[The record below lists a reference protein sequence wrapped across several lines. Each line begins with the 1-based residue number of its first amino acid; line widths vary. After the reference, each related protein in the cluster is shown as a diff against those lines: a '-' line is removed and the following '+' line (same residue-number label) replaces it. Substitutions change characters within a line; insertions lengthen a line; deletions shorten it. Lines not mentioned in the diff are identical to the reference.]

1 MARSR
6 RRVHAPVRFEMAPLM
21 DVVFILLI
29 FFAVS
34 STVVMQNQGMNLQLP
49 AAKSVQKHVPGLVV
63 QIDQNQRVYIDQ
75 KRIEP
80 STLKKL
86 ISDRLAQ
93 DPSVKVILRAD
104 RLTPYSHVVR
114 VLDSIRLGGAYDVV
128 LEARADQD
136 RP

>member
-1 MARSR
+1 MPKVR
-6 RRVHAPVRFEMAPLM
+6 RRRDRTIRFEMAPLL

-34 STVVMQNQGMNLQLP
+34 STIVMQNQGMSLQLP
-49 AAKSVQKHVPGLVV
+49 AAKSVQKQVPGLVV
-63 QIDQNQRVYIDQ
+63 RVDQNQRVFLNQ
-75 KRIEP
+75 KRIEAGALKLKIAAA
-80 STLKKL
+80 LKK
-86 ISDRLAQ
+86 

-128 LEARADQD
+128 LEARPDSD
-136 RP
+136 PS